1 DFMVLFS
8 SCGYLF
14 RFPGQAS
21 YGSANAFLD
30 ALARHRR
37 AGGHDDTV
45 SFGWTSWR
53 GLGMSASSDFIAAEL
68 AAFGQAE
75 ISATEA
81 LRAWEYAERFGAS
94 HYAVFRQIATG
105 GAPRRIPLT
114 RELAAVGDGTDG
126 DAAETRDW
134 TRYAPGELLALLV
147 DEVRREV
154 AGEIK
159 LAPEELELQRP
170 LLEMGL
176 DSVMTVAVRRRL
188 ERLFGLTLPATLL
201 WNRPTVQAIAE
212 YLVECLLP
220 EGADEDA
227 DAGASGDDTAA
238 PAARVVAGA

>member
-1 DFMVLFS
+1 
-8 SCGYLF
+8 
-14 RFPGQAS
+14 
-21 YGSANAFLD
+21 
-30 ALARHRR
+30 
-37 AGGHDDTV
+37 
-45 SFGWTSWR
+45 
-53 GLGMSASSDFIAAEL
+53 
-68 AAFGQAE
+68 
-75 ISATEA
+75 
-81 LRAWEYAERFGAS
+81 
-94 HYAVFRQIATG
+94 
-105 GAPRRIPLT
+105 
-114 RELAAVGDGTDG
+114 
-126 DAAETRDW
+126 W

-227 DAGASGDDTAA
+227 DAPASDDDTAA